1 MLENIDLTLEQIKI
15 TNYFLN
21 FRMTDDMQFR
31 YSNIIANEK
40 AILTIKSKAKIVFD
54 NLEHISINFIKNDE
68 NSNFVVTFN
77 YLVDTI
83 YISFFLKST
92 FDSECFMF

>member
-1 MLENIDLTLEQIKI
+1 MLKNIDLTPEQIKI

-40 AILTIKSKAKIVFD
+40 AILTIKSNAKIVFD
-54 NLEHISINFIKNDE
+54 NLEHISINFIKDDE

-77 YLVDTI
+77 YFADAI

-92 FDSECFMF
+92 FDSECFVF